1 MSGALKR
8 AGDKDLSFNG
18 VEITNADGSF
28 NSIPG
33 RNNEG
38 IKGQFYGNGA
48 AAMAGYAERGN
59 GKGDDV
65 AFGGAKNNL
74 ARLRD

>member
-48 AAMAGYAERGN
+48 AAWRAMPNAAT
-59 GKGDDV
+59 
-65 AFGGAKNNL
+65 AK
-74 ARLRD
+74 ATM